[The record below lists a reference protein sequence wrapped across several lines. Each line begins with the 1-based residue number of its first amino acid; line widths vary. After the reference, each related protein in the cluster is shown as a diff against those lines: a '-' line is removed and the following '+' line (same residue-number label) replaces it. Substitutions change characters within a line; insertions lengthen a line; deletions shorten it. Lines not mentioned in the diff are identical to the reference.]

1 MHIFKKVV
9 FTLTLSSIAVL
20 NISSTNI
27 DEGMYPL
34 SEISKLDLTTQ
45 GLKIPQST
53 IYNPDSISLIDALVN
68 VGGCTGSF
76 VSEQGLI
83 LTNHHC
89 AFSAVQLASTPEKDY
104 LKNGFVANSLEEEIV
119 AKGLTCRITDS
130 YEDVS
135 EEILA
140 TVKDVINPIQRLN
153 LIENKILEI
162 EKRVNEAEPNITA
175 KVSEMFI
182 GKSYVLFK
190 YKTIKDVRLVYIPQ
204 QSIGEFGG
212 ETDNWVW
219 PRHTGDYSFM
229 RAYVAKDGSSAEYSK
244 DNVPYQPKTHL
255 KINPNGVNEGDFTF
269 MLGYPGRTFRNR
281 PAQFV
286 AYQQDYLLPFTS
298 ELYTFQNNEIEKIGK
313 QKGRSTELALSTRMK
328 RNANT
333 LKNYQGKLK
342 GLRNIE
348 LVKQKQEEDL
358 KMVEFINNNSDLK
371 SKYGNLMSEI
381 DNLYKQVNKTA
392 YRDLWFLQIYNS
404 SSLLKIAKDL
414 NSFKSKLEK
423 EAPVN
428 REAFFKKNYSVLE
441 KSINDL
447 YASYDLDLD
456 KSLFKNMLERSSK
469 LPLNQKIAFIDS
481 KIKGFNTLDKIDQ
494 FANNLFQFSKLNDK
508 NFTFRNILKDA
519 KSILEYND
527 PLLNFEKDLAKQINF
542 QKIENDRIEGRLNKL
557 MADYV
562 SVKEVYLNKNFIPD
576 ANSTLRLTY
585 GKISGYSPADG
596 SYMHPFT
603 TIKGII
609 EKGRIDNPEFIYPTA
624 IKDTWEKQDFEPFKM
639 NSLNDVPVCF
649 LYNMDTTGGNSGS
662 PVLNAYGEL
671 IGLNFDRTYEATIND
686 YAWNQDYS
694 RSIGVDVRYILWVAS
709 KIDKADHILKEL
721 GI

>member
-1 MHIFKKVV
+1 
-9 FTLTLSSIAVL
+9 
-20 NISSTNI
+20 
-27 DEGMYPL
+27 
-34 SEISKLDLTTQ
+34 
-45 GLKIPQST
+45 
-53 IYNPDSISLIDALVN
+53 
-68 VGGCTGSF
+68 
-76 VSEQGLI
+76 
-83 LTNHHC
+83 
-89 AFSAVQLASTPEKDY
+89 
-104 LKNGFVANSLEEEIV
+104 
-119 AKGLTCRITDS
+119 
-130 YEDVS
+130 
-135 EEILA
+135 
-140 TVKDVINPIQRLN
+140 
-153 LIENKILEI
+153 
-162 EKRVNEAEPNITA
+162 
-175 KVSEMFI
+175 
-182 GKSYVLFK
+182 
-190 YKTIKDVRLVYIPQ
+190 
-204 QSIGEFGG
+204 
-212 ETDNWVW
+212 
-219 PRHTGDYSFM
+219 
-229 RAYVAKDGSSAEYSK
+229 
-244 DNVPYQPKTHL
+244 
-255 KINPNGVNEGDFTF
+255 
-269 MLGYPGRTFRNR
+269 
-281 PAQFV
+281 
-286 AYQQDYLLPFTS
+286 
-298 ELYTFQNNEIEKIGK
+298 
-313 QKGRSTELALSTRMK
+313 TELALSTRMK

-358 KMVEFINNNSDLK
+358 KMVEFINNDLDLK

-381 DNLYKQVNKTA
+381 DNLYKQVNRTA

-404 SSLLKIAKDL
+404 SSLLKVAKDL

-428 REAFFKKNYSVLE
+428 REAYFKKNYAVLE

-469 LPLNQKIAFIDS
+469 LPLNQKIAFIDN

-603 TIKGII
+603 TIKGI
-609 EKGRIDNPEFIYPTA
+609 
-624 IKDTWEKQDFEPFKM
+624 
-639 NSLNDVPVCF
+639 
-649 LYNMDTTGGNSGS
+649 
-662 PVLNAYGEL
+662 
-671 IGLNFDRTYEATIND
+671 
-686 YAWNQDYS
+686 
-694 RSIGVDVRYILWVAS
+694 
-709 KIDKADHILKEL
+709 
-721 GI
+721 